1 MTEVIVRPGWEVRF
15 TDAGNLEVKVMP
27 SDNNQFPI
35 LDIRPMT
42 YKQIFLIR
50 RRMARGAGDM
60 VPAKKATDP
69 GGPA

>member
-1 MTEVIVRPGWEVRF
+1 MTEVIVRPGWEVKF
-15 TDAGNLEVKVMP
+15 TDAGNLEVKIVP
-27 SDNNQFPI
+27 SDGNQFPI

-50 RRMARGAGDM
+50 RRMERGAGDM